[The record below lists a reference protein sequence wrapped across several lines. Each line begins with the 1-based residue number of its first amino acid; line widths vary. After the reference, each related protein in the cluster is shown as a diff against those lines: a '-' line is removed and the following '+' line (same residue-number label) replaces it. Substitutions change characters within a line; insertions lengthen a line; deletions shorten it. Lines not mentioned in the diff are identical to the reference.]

1 MRGIAMAELSFRD
14 ATPSDIPTII
24 ELCHYGDMRGKDT
37 PPLDPASLDDPRFRA
52 AFDAI
57 AADPAHRLIVAE
69 RAGEVVGTL
78 QISFVPGLPNFGL
91 KRGMLENVHIRSDQR
106 GSGLGTEMLTW
117 AIERCREAGCGLVQ
131 LTSGK
136 PRVDAHRFYEKL
148 GFVASHEGFKLRF

>member
-1 MRGIAMAELSFRD
+1 MAELNFRD
-14 ATPSDIPTII
+14 ATPADIPTII

-37 PPLDPASLDDPRFRA
+37 PPLDPANVGDPRVRA

-69 RAGEVVGTL
+69 KAGEVVGTL
-78 QISFVPGLPNFGL
+78 QISFIPGMTHFGL
-91 KRGMLENVHIRSDQR
+91 TRGQLENVHIRSDLR
-106 GSGLGTEMLTW
+106 GSGPGTEMLSW

-136 PRVDAHRFYEKL
+136 PRLDAHRFYEKL
-148 GFVASHEGFKLRF
+148 GFIASHEGFKLRF